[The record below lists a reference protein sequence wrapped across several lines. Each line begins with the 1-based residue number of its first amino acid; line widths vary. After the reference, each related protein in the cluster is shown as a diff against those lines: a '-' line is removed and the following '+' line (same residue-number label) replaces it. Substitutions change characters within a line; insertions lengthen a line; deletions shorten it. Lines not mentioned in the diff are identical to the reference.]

1 MCFFGFLSS
10 AYASSRG
17 RKRNQKEGEYLSLMR
32 TLKRRDIVR
41 FELNGQTEEGI
52 VQEVDR
58 FNRSIVVRAGS
69 EDVSVHASS
78 LIVPN
83 NSKYN

>member
-1 MCFFGFLSS
+1 
-10 AYASSRG
+10 
-17 RKRNQKEGEYLSLMR
+17 MR